1 MKILVN
7 LPDYRHIHGGV
18 TNHFVGL
25 RPHWSETVTYN
36 RIGKR
41 REGRSGLWW
50 LPWDY
55 AKFTFRCLF
64 RRPDIVLVN
73 PSFNR
78 KAYPRDMLFM
88 RIARHLN
95 VPVAVMFHGWDN
107 DYVNSLNRKK
117 MADTLNEAE
126 GIFLLC
132 SDFKRQLQDAGVK
145 SPVILTTTKVAD
157 TLIDGVLPPN
167 PAKPRTIKNLLF
179 LARITKEKGIFT
191 TIDAFRMLKQKHP
204 ELTLTVAGDG
214 EALSPAIDYAKANE
228 VKGIRFTGHISGAE
242 IKQAFID
249 SDAYIL
255 PTEHPEGMATS
266 VLEAM
271 AFGLPVIS
279 RPVGGVKD
287 FFKNGEMGY
296 LTDSTNPAE
305 FCRLVEMLINNPGL
319 AGRMASNCAEYARKH
334 FLASKVARQLEEEMK
349 RLVATR
355 TS

>member
-1 MKILVN
+1 MKVLVN

-25 RPHWSETVTYN
+25 RPHWSENVVYN

-41 REGRSGLWW
+41 REGCSGLWW

-55 AKFTFRCLF
+55 AKFAFQCVF
-64 RRPDIVLVN
+64 KRPDIVLIN

-78 KAYPRDMLFM
+78 KAYPRDILFM

-107 DYVNSLNRKK
+107 NYVNNLNRQE
-117 MADTLNEAE
+117 MADTLNQAK

-132 SDFKRQLQDAGVK
+132 SDFERQLKEAGVT
-145 SPVILTTTKVAD
+145 SPIILTTTKVAD
-157 TLIDGVLPPN
+157 SLVEGVAPPS
-167 PAKPRTIKNLLF
+167 PSTPRKIKNLLF

-191 TIDAFRMLKQKHP
+191 TIDTFRLLQKKHP

-214 EALSPAIDYAKANE
+214 GALDDAIAY
-228 VKGIRFTGHISGAE
+228 VKENGLSGIRFTGHISGNE
-242 IKQAFID
+242 IRQAFLD
-249 SDAYIL
+249 SDIYIL

-287 FFKNGEMGY
+287 FFRNGEMGY
-296 LTDSTNPAE
+296 LTESTDPAE
-305 FCRLVEMLINNPGL
+305 FCRLIENLIDNPTL
-319 AGRMASNCAEYARKH
+319 AGEMAANCADYARKH
-334 FLASKVARQLEEEMK
+334 FLASKVAAQLEKELK
-349 RLVATR
+349 AL
-355 TS
+355 S

>member
-25 RPHWSETVTYN
+25 RPHWSENVTYN

-55 AKFTFRCLF
+55 TKFALRCLF
-64 RRPDIVLVN
+64 SRPDIVMVN

-95 VPVAVMFHGWDN
+95 IPVAVMFHGWDN
-107 DYVNSLNRKK
+107 QYVASLNHKK
-117 MADTLNEAE
+117 MADTLNMAN
-126 GIFLLC
+126 GIFVLC
-132 SDFKRQLQDAGVK
+132 SDFERQLKDTGVTT
-145 SPVILTTTKVAD
+145 PIVLTTTKVAD
-157 TLIDGVLPPN
+157 SLVDGVSPPE
-167 PAKPRTIKNLLF
+167 AGGCRKIKNILF
-179 LARITKEKGIFT
+179 LARVTREKGIFT
-191 TIDAFRMLKQKHP
+191 TIETFRLLQKRHP
-204 ELTLTVAGDG
+204 DITLTVAGDG
-214 EALSPAIDYAKANE
+214 EALNDAKE
-228 VKGIRFTGHISGAE
+228 YVKTEKIPGIRFTGHISGKE
-242 IKQAFID
+242 IKQAFLD
-249 SDAYIL
+249 SDLYIL

-287 FFKNGEMGY
+287 FFRNGEMGY
-296 LTDSTNPAE
+296 MTESTDPAE
-305 FCRLVEMLINNPGL
+305 FCRLVEELIDNPAV
-319 AGRMASNCAEYARKH
+319 AGKMAANCADYARRH
-334 FLASKVARQLEEEMK
+334 FLASKVASQLEREMK
-349 RLVATR
+349 RFSESTGL
-355 TS
+355 